1 MSQLFS
7 PLQLGGLTLSNRIA
21 VSPMCQYS
29 AHNGLFS
36 TWHLQHL
43 SSLAMSGAAL
53 VMIEAT
59 NVSANGRITEG
70 CTGLWSDEHGRSL
83 ADVLA
88 GAHKASPGAVFGI
101 QIGHA
106 GRKGPTQIPWQGG
119 KPLTADQAWSA
130 LAPSP
135 IPLAEGW
142 PTPKAMSEADIAQF
156 KQDCVSATRR
166 ALAAGV
172 QVIEL
177 HAAHGYLLHQFLSP
191 IANHRTDEY
200 GGSLENRMRF
210 PLEVFDAVRE
220 AYPAE
225 RPVWMRVS
233 ATDWVPNG
241 WDIDGTIAL
250 SHALKARGC
259 AAVHVSTG
267 GVSPQQAIKIGP
279 GYQVPYAQR
288 VKAEV
293 GLPTLAVGL
302 ITEPEQAEAI
312 IANDEADM
320 ISIARA
326 MLYDPRW
333 PWHAAARLGAQVDAP
348 KQYWRSQP
356 RGLEKLFRDAHFGQ
370 R

>member
-29 AHNGLFS
+29 AKDGLFS

-59 NVSANGRITEG
+59 NVSADGRICEG

-88 GAHKASPGAVFGI
+88 GARKVAGNVNFGI

-119 KPLTADQAWSA
+119 KPLAPDQAWEA
-130 LAPSP
+130 MAPSP

-142 PTPKAMSEADIAQF
+142 ATPKEMTLADIAQF
-156 KQDCVSATRR
+156 KVDCIAATRR

-177 HAAHGYLLHQFLSP
+177 HAAHGYLLHQFMSP
-191 IANHRTDEY
+191 LTNRRNDQY
-200 GGSLENRMRF
+200 GGSRENRMRL
-210 PLEVFDAVRE
+210 PLEVI
-220 AYPAE
+220 AE
-225 RPVWMRVS
+225 LR
-233 ATDWVPNG
+233 TIVPS
-241 WDIDGTIAL
+241 T
-250 SHALKARGC
+250 HALGARITASDWMPDGIQEADC
-259 AAVHVSTG
+259 AVFARELEALGTDYVCVTSG
-267 GVSPQQAIKIGP
+267 GLILTAPIKIAP
-279 GYQVPYAQR
+279 GYQVAFASA
-288 VKAEV
+288 VKKV
-293 GLPTLAVGL
+293 VSKMVVRCVGL
-302 ITEPEQAEAI
+302 IAEPLQAEQVI
-312 IANDEADM
+312 SSGQADQVAM
-320 ISIARA
+320 ARA
-326 MLYDPRW
+326 FLDDPRW
-333 PWHAAARLGAQVDAP
+333 GWHAA
-348 KQYWRSQP
+348 
-356 RGLEKLFRDAHFGQ
+356 EKLGVKVDLPPQYARAHHSLWPGAKLV
-370 R
+370 RP